1 MLLTLRSSRI
11 WIQGNTENI
20 DGLAFSPVYTG
31 DLEGCLMWKQFL
43 AKSGE
48 AFAITATSMAKV
60 QKVPDIHL
68 STMGNSSDRYFVVK
82 FPYVGRSV
90 FQTKTITVLWIRLPL
105 SLLNKRLHET
115 ALHCLHV
122 AHIQVG
128 QAGEWWFV
136 TVKNVLP
143 FFFPRRK
150 KKKKRNGIFPKR
162 KLCHKIW
169 SGLGEGSCSSIL
181 LYTRG
186 NSLLPPP
193 PPASNVWLSHT
204 L

>member
-1 MLLTLRSSRI
+1 MLLTIPSSRI

-20 DGLAFSPVYTG
+20 DGLAFSLVYTG

-68 STMGNSSDRYFVVK
+68 STLGNSSDRYFVVK

-90 FQTKTITVLWIRLPL
+90 FQTKTIAVLWIRLPL

-115 ALHCLHV
+115 ALRCLHV
-122 AHIQVG
+122 AHVQVG

-150 KKKKRNGIFPKR
+150 KKKKKKWHISKTQ
-162 KLCHKIW
+162 IV
-169 SGLGEGSCSSIL
+169 S
-181 LYTRG
+181 
-186 NSLLPPP
+186 
-193 PPASNVWLSHT
+193 
-204 L
+204 